1 MHRITIVTM
10 TFAATLGCV
19 TCASAFET
27 RESAYGLI
35 ESKYKQDAKQAS
47 CMRTFENST
56 SVRIGVCEA
65 QGGPSDYTSMRQWRL
80 VEQEDGTYLI
90 QNKYRND
97 MGAGSCLQALPQ
109 STDLIVGSCNGD
121 TSAPLSTKQWR
132 LEGDTF
138 RLAKNLYKDS
148 APPSHNCARV
158 YAGSNA
164 EIQIG
169 ACDAQGG
176 PSDYTSMRQWQFAM
190 FPPPVTPG
198 GMASL
203 SYHIPTTPP
212 ITQITFPITV
222 VRAPDAAGYYF
233 AQQYGFSGGSV
244 GYMGVR
250 PRPGGKSL
258 AAFSVFGSGTEVVDT
273 TRCTGGADGGE
284 GVSCSAEHELVHG
297 RKYLLTITRDSA
309 DPRVWRGSITDS
321 VTHQQ
326 VVLGAYKVPATWG
339 SLFSS
344 QSGFIEYYA
353 KVSSCA
359 SIPLAEI
366 LFSPPYG
373 SDGRAGSLYAQKE
386 YGRCQG
392 KMNYLHEVRGEDSYF
407 RVGF

>member
-1 MHRITIVTM
+1 
-10 TFAATLGCV
+10 
-19 TCASAFET
+19 
-27 RESAYGLI
+27 
-35 ESKYKQDAKQAS
+35 
-47 CMRTFENST
+47 MRTFENST

-97 MGAGSCLQALPQ
+97 LGAGSCLQALPQ

-121 TSAPLSTKQWR
+121 TSAPLSTKQWK
-132 LEGDTF
+132 LEGGTF
-138 RLAKNLYKDS
+138 RLAKNLYKES
-148 APPSHNCARV
+148 VQPSHNCARV

-176 PSDYTSMRQWQFAM
+176 SSDYTSMRQWQFAM

-222 VRAPDAAGYYF
+222 IRAPDAAGYYF

-273 TRCTGGADGGE
+273 ARCTGGADGGA

-339 SLFSS
+339 SLFFS
-344 QSGFIEYYA
+344 QGGFIEYYA

-373 SDGRAGSLYAQKE
+373 SDGRAGSLYAPKE

-392 KMNYLHEVRGEDSYF
+392 NMNYFHEVRGEDSYF
-407 RVGF
+407 KVGF

>member
-1 MHRITIVTM
+1 
-10 TFAATLGCV
+10 
-19 TCASAFET
+19 
-27 RESAYGLI
+27 
-35 ESKYKQDAKQAS
+35 
-47 CMRTFENST
+47 
-56 SVRIGVCEA
+56 
-65 QGGPSDYTSMRQWRL
+65 
-80 VEQEDGTYLI
+80 
-90 QNKYRND
+90 
-97 MGAGSCLQALPQ
+97 
-109 STDLIVGSCNGD
+109 
-121 TSAPLSTKQWR
+121 
-132 LEGDTF
+132 
-138 RLAKNLYKDS
+138 
-148 APPSHNCARV
+148 
-158 YAGSNA
+158 
-164 EIQIG
+164 
-169 ACDAQGG
+169 
-176 PSDYTSMRQWQFAM
+176 
-190 FPPPVTPG
+190 
-198 GMASL
+198 MASL

-212 ITQITFPITV
+212 ITQITFSITV